1 MKPLLSQKTLA
12 EDWLKPE
19 EDEAWAHS
27 QTEQI
32 AETKEHRFDDLFG
45 IIKTV
50 SLEEIEQAIALQG
63 VERFNDCFDRE
74 NII

>member
-1 MKPLLSQKTLA
+1 MRPLLSQKILA

-27 QTEQI
+27 QIEQI

-45 IIKTV
+45 IIKTDKTV
-50 SLEEIEQAIALQG
+50 SLEEMEQAIALQG
-63 VERFNDCFDRE
+63 VKRFNDCL
-74 NII
+74 